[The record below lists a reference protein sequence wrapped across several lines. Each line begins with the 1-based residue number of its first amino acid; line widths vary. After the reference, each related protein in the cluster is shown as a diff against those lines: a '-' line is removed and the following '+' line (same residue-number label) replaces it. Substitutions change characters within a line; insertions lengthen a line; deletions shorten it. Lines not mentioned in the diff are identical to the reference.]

1 MFAGLIQMTLFL
13 KFKFNQIDQDK
24 LFKQFK
30 ILRKKFKLK
39 YKINKIMSRISLL
52 LLMMN
57 NKNKIKSFK

>member
-1 MFAGLIQMTLFL
+1 MTLFL
-13 KFKFNQIDQDK
+13 KFKFNQIDQVK

-52 LLMMN
+52 LLTMN

>member
-13 KFKFNQIDQDK
+13 KFKFNQIDQVK

-52 LLMMN
+52 LLTMN